1 MVLVEEATL
10 LPFPGQ
16 EVWVTGSPRPWS
28 PLLEGPAC
36 LWDFLA
42 HLPLEDTHL
51 ISILLQNLK

>member
-1 MVLVEEATL
+1 MVLVEKVAL
-10 LPFPGQ
+10 LPFLGQ
-16 EVWVTGSPRPWS
+16 KVWVTGSPSRWS

-51 ISILLQNLK
+51 ISILL